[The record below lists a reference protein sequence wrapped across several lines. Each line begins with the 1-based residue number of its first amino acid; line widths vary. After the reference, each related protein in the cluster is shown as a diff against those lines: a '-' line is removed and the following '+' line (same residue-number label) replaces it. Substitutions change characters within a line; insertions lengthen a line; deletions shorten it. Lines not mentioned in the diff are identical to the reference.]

1 MESISLQIKTQYGGY
16 WVDMGGI
23 GTLWMSECIASEG
36 FLWHELTSC
45 LYSNHYSKPRPE
57 KNYGNIDSMSIKSA
71 SKYTHRCIPPME

>member
-1 MESISLQIKTQYGGY
+1 MVSISLQIKTQYGGY

-45 LYSNHYSKPRPE
+45 LYSNDCFQTRPE
-57 KNYGNIDSMSIKSA
+57 KNYGIISFSS
-71 SKYTHRCIPPME
+71 